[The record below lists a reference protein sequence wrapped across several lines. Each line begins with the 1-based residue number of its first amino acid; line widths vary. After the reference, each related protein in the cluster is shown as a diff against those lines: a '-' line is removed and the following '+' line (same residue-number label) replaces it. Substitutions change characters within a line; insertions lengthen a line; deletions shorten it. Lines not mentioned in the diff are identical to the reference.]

1 MLYARDKRTGLDV
14 PANKAKRYSAYVCP
28 TCKEEVRL
36 RDGGIR
42 VRHFAHRSGRADPD
56 CDRYHPGSAIG
67 NPLTSPAGRFG
78 DTTAPIHI
86 DPLTLGV
93 RVEAPSKSTRNSPRQ
108 WRLVL
113 VLPKA
118 PSSIGQLRLP
128 LGKFSR
134 TVRLHELAHAG
145 KEFDISPQLTRF
157 GPEWVS
163 DDADYDYR
171 DAVSNRI
178 DGFDENVAQAFAIT
192 GGRIKPHVPT
202 LAWGNSYVLIRRG
215 EGIAVPDLLNP
226 VVLAPHDGWSAA
238 VVSLPVAPD
247 ETIKAWLD
255 SDCGLRV
262 TNNKRRWG
270 VLYPPP
276 VRIDANGDI
285 EVYQNTGLT
294 LGFVEAGDATEP
306 PADLLIQV
314 GGERH
319 VAVLEREQAH
329 LYAIARDGGDAR
341 LPLHLQW
348 GGKGLPAIVA
358 VPNHDPAGDDFPEV
372 VLHLRR
378 PDGDVRVA
386 LHHADA
392 RNALDDLRRQRSELL
407 ALTVPQGITG
417 RLWARPHR
425 GPSNVVLL
433 MAEREPDDRA
443 GHWALSVAQRE
454 VFSKLLCDATAD
466 IHLSFGAFGYY
477 AAAAVPAAAV
487 LRVTMSS
494 TLRRRI
500 RWYVRAHGGL
510 RGASSIDR
518 ASDDRL
524 VKFLRQR
531 TPLPH
536 LTAHRNILLKQ
547 LDRWSEG
554 ATR

>member
-14 PANKAKRYSAYVCP
+14 PANKAKRYGAYVCP

-56 CDRYHPGSAIG
+56 CDRYHPGSTIG
-67 NPLTSPAGRFG
+67 NPLTSATSRFG
-78 DTTAPIHI
+78 DTTAPVHI
-86 DPLTLGV
+86 DPLSLGV

-128 LGKFSR
+128 VGKFSR
-134 TVRLHELAHAG
+134 TIRLHELAHAG
-145 KEFDISPQLTRF
+145 KEFDVSPQITRF

-178 DGFDENVAQAFAIT
+178 DGFDESVAQAFAIT
-192 GGRIKPHVPT
+192 GGRIKPHVST
-202 LAWGNSYVLIRRG
+202 LAWGDSYLLIRRG
-215 EGIAVPDLLNP
+215 EGMAVPDLLNP
-226 VVLAPHDGWSAA
+226 VALAPHDGWSAT
-238 VVSLPVAPD
+238 VVSLPVVPEEAV
-247 ETIKAWLD
+247 KVWLNA
-255 SDCGLRV
+255 DCGLRV
-262 TNNKRRWG
+262 ASNKQQWG
-270 VLYPPP
+270 ILYPPP

-294 LGFVEAGDATEP
+294 LGFVETGDATEP
-306 PADLLIQV
+306 PADLLIQA
-314 GGERH
+314 GGTRH
-319 VAVLEREQAH
+319 VAALKRGQAH
-329 LYAIARDGGDAR
+329 LYAIARDGGEAR
-341 LPLHLQW
+341 LALHLQW
-348 GGKGLPAIVA
+348 GGKGLPGIVA
-358 VPNHDPAGDDFPEV
+358 VPNPDPARDGFPEV

-378 PDGDVRVA
+378 PDGDIRIA
-386 LHHADA
+386 LHYAVA
-392 RNALDDLRRQRSELL
+392 RNALDDLRRRRSELL

-417 RLWARPHR
+417 RLRARPHR
-425 GPSNVVLL
+425 GPSKEVLL
-433 MAEREPDDRA
+433 MAEREANDRA

-454 VFSKLLCDATAD
+454 MFSTLICDTTAD

-477 AAAAVPAAAV
+477 AAMAVPVATALPAI
-487 LRVTMSS
+487 MSS
-494 TLRRRI
+494 ALRRRI

-510 RGASSIDR
+510 RGISSLAR
-518 ASDDRL
+518 TSDDKL
-524 VKFLRQR
+524 VQFLRQR

-536 LTAHRNILLKQ
+536 LTAHRNVLLKQ
-547 LDRWSEG
+547 LDRRSEG
-554 ATR
+554 APR

>member
-1 MLYARDKRTGLDV
+1 MLYARDKRTGQDV
-14 PANKAKRYSAYVCP
+14 PASKAKQYGAYVCP
-28 TCKEEVRL
+28 TCREEVML
-36 RDGGIR
+36 RAGGIR

-56 CDRYHPGSAIG
+56 CDRYYPGSAIS
-67 NPLTSPAGRFG
+67 NPLNSPTARLG
-78 DTTAPIHI
+78 DSTAHI
-86 DPLTLGV
+86 DPLSLGV
-93 RVEAPSKSTRNSPRQ
+93 RIEAPSKSVRHSPRQ

-128 LGKFSR
+128 VGKFSR
-134 TVRLHELAHAG
+134 TVRLHELAYAG
-145 KEFDISPQLTRF
+145 KEFDVSPQLTRF

-171 DAVSNRI
+171 DAVTNRI
-178 DGFDENVAQAFAIT
+178 NGFDGNITQAFAIT

-202 LAWGNSYVLIRRG
+202 LTWGDSYVLIQRG
-215 EGIAVPDLLNP
+215 ESITVPDLINP
-226 VVLAPHDGWSAA
+226 VTLAPHDGWSAT

-247 ETIKAWLD
+247 ESIKTWLD
-255 SDCGLRV
+255 ADCGLRV
-262 TNNKRRWG
+262 ANNKRQWG

-285 EVYQNTGLT
+285 EVYPNTSLA
-294 LGFVEAGDATEP
+294 LGFVETGDATES
-306 PADLLIQV
+306 PADLLIQA

-319 VAVLEREQAH
+319 MAVLKREQTH

-358 VPNHDPAGDDFPEV
+358 VPPPDPVRDGFPEV

-378 PDGDVRVA
+378 SDGDMRIA

-392 RNALDDLRRQRSELL
+392 RHALDDLRRGRSELL

-417 RLWARPHR
+417 RLRAHPHR
-425 GPSNVVLL
+425 GPSKDVLL
-433 MAEREPDDRA
+433 IAEREVDDRA
-443 GHWALSVAQRE
+443 GSWALSVDQRE
-454 VFSKLLCDATAD
+454 VLSALLCDATAD

-477 AAAAVPAAAV
+477 AAASVLTATALPA
-487 LRVTMSS
+487 TMSS

-500 RWYVRAHGGL
+500 RWYVCAHGGL
-510 RGASSIDR
+510 RGISSIDR

-524 VKFLRQR
+524 VKFLQQR

-536 LTAHRNILLKQ
+536 LTAHRNVLLKQ
-547 LDRWSEG
+547 IDRRSEG
-554 ATR
+554 AAR